1 MSNVSVGQFGL
12 LQVDDT
18 SDILHQCCFVS
29 GCLCHGLTNGVY
41 TVSPSVEF
49 AACAV
54 CKVVEASAFGC
65 SRERIATGS
74 VDLPTVGLD
83 SKLTVPSHLLG
94 LLSQSLLSLARGSSV
109 LETASVLWLPMRMLL
124 PVFCS
129 RAVLFSSSILFVLA
143 FPILWP
149 RTIRCFC
156 LSFNSPDSDAVWKLP
171 GAWTNFGSREI
182 QLTGW
187 SFRCPCYGGVNV
199 QCSWWIN
206 LQGSVRAAM
215 TRFDT
220 PTINLSMF
228 CLCLAVGRK
237 KSSTI
242 WKLLGGARSKAG
254 SPWLPRINCP
264 QAMPGF
270 ENFLERRK
278 QRLDARTF
286 HLGYFTCAWA
296 MIVREGL
303 LWIFHVSRCPCSN
316 A

>member
-1 MSNVSVGQFGL
+1 MLFCIGVLDV
-12 LQVDDT
+12 
-18 SDILHQCCFVS
+18 
-29 GCLCHGLTNGVY
+29 TNGVY
-41 TVSPSVEF
+41 TVSPSVES

-54 CKVVEASAFGC
+54 CKVVQASAFGC

-83 SKLTVPSHLLG
+83 SKLTVPSHLPG

-109 LETASVLWLPMRMLL
+109 LETASVVWLPMGMLL
-124 PVFCS
+124 SVFCS
-129 RAVLFSSSILFVLA
+129 RVVPFSSSILFVLA

-149 RTIRCFC
+149 RTICCFC

-199 QCSWWIN
+199 QSSWQIN
-206 LQGSVRAAM
+206 LQEVLGLLWLLMPAVR
-215 TRFDT
+215 RK
-220 PTINLSMF
+220 NL
-228 CLCLAVGRK
+228 LPVP
-237 KSSTI
+237 I
-242 WKLLGGARSKAG
+242 IGGARSKAG
-254 SPWLPRINCP
+254 SPWLPRINCYIWSGP

-303 LWIFHVSRCPCSN
+303 LWIFM
-316 A
+316 